1 LLQLCTAQQ
10 GGEGDEMQ
18 RLDDTALFQAMLE
31 KQDRDVEKLVKEL
44 KDSGDVEQLASGYL
58 NFYYMFRYVALDG
71 DQALFDIIRSLS
83 KLELLRDN

>member
-1 LLQLCTAQQ
+1 
-10 GGEGDEMQ
+10 MQ
-18 RLDDTALFQAMLE
+18 RLDDAALFNAMLE

-44 KDSGDVEQLASGYL
+44 KESGDIEQLASGYL

-71 DQALFDIIRSLS
+71 DRALFDMLGELS